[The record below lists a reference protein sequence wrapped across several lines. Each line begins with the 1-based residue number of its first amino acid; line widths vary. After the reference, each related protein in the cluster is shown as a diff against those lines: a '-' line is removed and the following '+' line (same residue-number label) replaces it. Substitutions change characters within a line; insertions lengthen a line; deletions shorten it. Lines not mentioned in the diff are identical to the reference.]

1 MSDALLSGRG
11 VLLQRGIAFDPDTV
25 LCFLDH
31 PRFDH
36 DFSRWLRTG
45 ENFLLYAVSDS
56 GQHFSYESS
65 LRSVMQE
72 RFDEVLSMFEAR
84 AKKLNCMIHADV
96 SMAKAVFAKADAH
109 LAKPAQIKARDV
121 AAQPPV
127 MTHSGTH
134 PLFGRVRIFE
144 VSKAAVLEMDVA
156 SFLDAFDQL
165 SASQDLLESNWMQ
178 LRLAFDGWD
187 DDKRESY
194 QIPEIR
200 EFIKAV
206 VAGAPWWIALVHPSD
221 YVLWFACI
229 EDFQFVEV
237 GADAALTLQF
247 KPMALEAAANLAA
260 SEAGH
265 FVAISGIEDAEI
277 FGSMTVDLGIAISKL
292 LSGVNLPRADPLA
305 FMSIKPV

>member
-1 MSDALLSGRG
+1 MK
-11 VLLQRGIAFDPDTV
+11 V
-25 LCFLDH
+25 LCA
-31 PRFDH
+31 P
-36 DFSRWLRTG
+36 SCK
-45 ENFLLYAVSDS
+45 S
-56 GQHFSYESS
+56 
-65 LRSVMQE
+65 
-72 RFDEVLSMFEAR
+72 
-84 AKKLNCMIHADV
+84 V
-96 SMAKAVFAKADAH
+96 SMKCFLCSRPVRKTELHDSRRCLDGKAVFAKADAH

-200 EFIKAV
+200 NSSRPSSLV
-206 VAGAPWWIALVHPSD
+206 PLVDRTGASQRLRSLVRLHRRFS
-221 YVLWFACI
+221 V
-229 EDFQFVEV
+229 
-237 GADAALTLQF
+237 
-247 KPMALEAAANLAA
+247 
-260 SEAGH
+260 
-265 FVAISGIEDAEI
+265 
-277 FGSMTVDLGIAISKL
+277 
-292 LSGVNLPRADPLA
+292 R
-305 FMSIKPV
+305 